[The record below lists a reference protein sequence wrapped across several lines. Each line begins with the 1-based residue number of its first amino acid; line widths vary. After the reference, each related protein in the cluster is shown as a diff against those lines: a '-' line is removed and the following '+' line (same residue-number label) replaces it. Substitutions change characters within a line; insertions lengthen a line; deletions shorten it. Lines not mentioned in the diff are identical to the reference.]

1 MAMNHPLWRA
11 AMNDE
16 FRALMKNQTW
26 HLVPPH
32 PGLNVIDCK
41 WVFKLK
47 HKPDGS
53 IDRYKA
59 RLVAKGFK
67 QQYGV
72 EYDDTFSLV
81 VKPTTIRILLSLA
94 VSCGWSL
101 RQIDIQ
107 NAFLHGFLHE
117 DVYMKQLPGFVD
129 SDHLTYLCKLD
140 KSLYGLKQASRAW
153 FSRLSTTLL
162 QLGFLA
168 SKADISLFIFNKG
181 GVHMYIL
188 FYVDD
193 IIIVSSSSS
202 ATDRLLS
209 QLQADFAVKD
219 LGTLNYF
226 LGIEVH
232 HTSHGLL
239 LTQQKY
245 IKDLMTRTNMAA
257 AKGVSTPMLPSDK
270 LSLNGDEPLSAE
282 DTTRYRSVVGAL
294 QYLSLTRP
302 DISFCVNRVCQFL
315 SASTTAHWTAVKRIL
330 RYVHDTSDMGLCIT
344 RSNSNLLSAFSDAD
358 WAGNPDDRRS
368 TGGYAIFL
376 GNNLVSW
383 SSRKQPTVSRSSTEA
398 EYKAVTNATAE
409 IIWIQV
415 LLHELKISQDR
426 SPSLWCDNI
435 GATYLSANPIFHR
448 RTKHVEVDYH
458 FVRERVSA
466 KQLDVRLISTK
477 DQIADIMTKP
487 LAAPLF
493 TQFRRNL
500 NLVSHRPD

>member
-1 MAMNHPLWRA
+1 
-11 AMNDE
+11 
-16 FRALMKNQTW
+16 
-26 HLVPPH
+26 
-32 PGLNVIDCK
+32 
-41 WVFKLK
+41 
-47 HKPDGS
+47 
-53 IDRYKA
+53 
-59 RLVAKGFK
+59 
-67 QQYGV
+67 
-72 EYDDTFSLV
+72 
-81 VKPTTIRILLSLA
+81 
-94 VSCGWSL
+94 
-101 RQIDIQ
+101 
-107 NAFLHGFLHE
+107 
-117 DVYMKQLPGFVD
+117 MKQPPGFVD
-129 SDHLTYLCKLD
+129 SDHPTYLCKLD
-140 KSLYGLKQASRAW
+140 KSLYDLKQAPRAW

-188 FYVDD
+188 VYVDD

-209 QLQADFAVKD
+209 QLQADFTVKD

-270 LSLNGDEPLSAE
+270 LSLNGGEPLSAE

-315 SASTTAHWTAVKRIL
+315 SASTTTHWTAVKRIL

-344 RSNSNLLSAFSDAD
+344 RSNANLLSAFSDAD

-383 SSRKQPTVSRSSTEA
+383 SSRKQPTISRSSTEA
-398 EYKAVTNATAE
+398 EYKAVANATAE

-415 LLHELKISQDR
+415 LLHELGISQDR

-435 GATYLSANPIFHR
+435 GATYL
-448 RTKHVEVDYH
+448 
-458 FVRERVSA
+458 
-466 KQLDVRLISTK
+466 LIQSFIVAPSTWRSITILCEK
-477 DQIADIMTKP
+477 EF
-487 LAAPLF
+487 LLS
-493 TQFRRNL
+493 NL
-500 NLVSHRPD
+500 MYDSSQPKIR